1 MLTIYNS
8 ISRQKEP
15 FNPLKAKQV
24 GLYVCGV
31 TVYDHCHIGHA
42 RTFVVFDMVV
52 RTLRYLG
59 YLVHYVRNI
68 TDIDDK
74 IIQRAAEQREPCD
87 VLTQRMVEMMHQDF
101 AALNIQPPD
110 QEPRATQH
118 IPQMLQ
124 LIQQLLDRD
133 HAYIAANGD
142 VLFSVVRYPAYGR
155 LSQQPLEQRQVGARV
170 DHGSD
175 KQNPFDFVLWKQ
187 AKPGEPAW
195 DSPWG
200 AGRPGWHIECSAMN
214 SHYLGSHFDIHGGGA
229 DLLFP
234 HHENEMAQSCCAE
247 ETPYVNYWM
256 HSGMVMVD
264 QEKMAK
270 SLGNFLTI
278 REVLAQYDAETVR
291 YFLLSAHYRSP
302 LSYSPAPLQQARAAL
317 ERLYTALLEL
327 KQLPLP
333 TKSNSVDPA
342 WETPFQKAMSDDFNV
357 PQTYAVLFSL
367 AHEIHR
373 TKRHDPRQAQHLANT
388 LRCLGGVLGL
398 LQQDPATFLQGSPT
412 MTTEVVKQI
421 EQLIAQRQQARQQG
435 DWSTAD
441 RAREQLTALGIIL
454 QDSPQGTTW
463 QQKR

>member
-8 ISRQKEP
+8 LSRQKEP
-15 FNPLKAKQV
+15 FKPLKAKQI

-42 RTFVVFDMVV
+42 RTFVIFDMVV
-52 RTLRYLG
+52 RYLRYLG
-59 YLVHYVRNI
+59 YRVNYVRNI

-74 IIQRAAEQREPCD
+74 IIQRAAAQGEPCD
-87 VLTQRMVEMMHQDF
+87 ALTQRMVDVMHQDF

-118 IPQMLQ
+118 IPHMLQ

-142 VLFSVVRYPAYGR
+142 VRFSVARYPAYGR
-155 LSQQPLEQRQVGARV
+155 LSQQPLEQRQAGVRV
-170 DHGSD
+170 DNLAD
-175 KQNPFDFVLWKQ
+175 KHDPFDFVLWKQ

-214 SHYLGSHFDIHGGGA
+214 SHYLGTHFDIHGGGA

-234 HHENEMAQSCCAE
+234 HHENEIAQSCCAE

-278 REVLAQYDAETVR
+278 REVLAQYDPETVR

-302 LSYSPAPLQQARAAL
+302 LSYSTAPLQQARAAL
-317 ERLYTALLEL
+317 ERLYTALRELE
-327 KQLPLP
+327 QVPLP
-333 TKSNSVDPA
+333 SEPESVDPA
-342 WETPFQKAMSDDFNV
+342 WEAPFQQAMSDDFNV
-357 PQTYAVLFSL
+357 PQAYAVLFAL

-373 TKRHDPRQAQHLANT
+373 TKGHDPRQARHLAHT

-398 LQQDPATFLQGSPT
+398 LQQDAAAFLQGRPS
-412 MTTEVVKQI
+412 MANEIVEQI

-435 DWSTAD
+435 DWRAAD
-441 RAREQLTALGIIL
+441 HAREQLTALGITL
-454 QDSPQGTTW
+454 QDGPQGTTW